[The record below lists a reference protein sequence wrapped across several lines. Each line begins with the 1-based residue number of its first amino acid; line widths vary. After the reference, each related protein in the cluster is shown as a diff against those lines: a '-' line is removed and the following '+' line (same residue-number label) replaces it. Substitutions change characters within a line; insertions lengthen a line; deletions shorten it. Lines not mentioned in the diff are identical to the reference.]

1 MRRIFLS
8 LFFALVAIVAGA
20 QERLVVQGVGEL
32 VGDDFAP
39 RYAVL
44 AEKYYN
50 SMEWMAL
57 NEKIDRYISAHA
69 FDTEVTEDD
78 PLFDWKAYIANMEEA
93 IENFTKEGNEEMARA
108 YRESLEEAKK
118 YKEEME

>member
-1 MRRIFLS
+1 
-8 LFFALVAIVAGA
+8 
-20 QERLVVQGVGEL
+20 
-32 VGDDFAP
+32 
-39 RYAVL
+39 
-44 AEKYYN
+44 
-50 SMEWMAL
+50 MEWMAL

-69 FDTEVTEDD
+69 FDTEATEDD

-118 YKEEME
+118 YGYQYAIVETPPYVIATIPEALKRWKEFEENDLVYQNDQFIVLKFD

>member
-44 AEKYYN
+44 TEKY
-50 SMEWMAL
+50 
-57 NEKIDRYISAHA
+57 
-69 FDTEVTEDD
+69 
-78 PLFDWKAYIANMEEA
+78 
-93 IENFTKEGNEEMARA
+93 
-108 YRESLEEAKK
+108 
-118 YKEEME
+118 